1 MHCVLRRWKGF
12 SEFMWW
18 SCFSYYAKGP
28 YYIWEPETKAE
39 KKACLADLAARNAA
53 RYEADKLEWE
63 LCYGLERI

>member
-1 MHCVLRRWKGF
+1 
-12 SEFMWW
+12 MWW